1 MRYINNSNDAQ
12 VRGAA
17 AALRDQVSRA
27 EAAASGL
34 FLVALD
40 LMAQQCAAPGRGAQV
55 QGVRELVR
63 AQAWTD
69 AALAL
74 IGFDRARAL
83 RRLVHD
89 DGAWHC
95 RIGSPWPVPEWLD
108 DGAEFSHAQLPL
120 AILGAALEAV
130 ARGRP
135 VAAPATAVPASPR
148 ERSEAFTSAC
158 CDNYA

>member
-1 MRYINNSNDAQ
+1 MRYINSNDAQ
-12 VRGAA
+12 TRGAA
-17 AALRDQVSRA
+17 QALRDQVSGA
-27 EAAASGL
+27 EAAAPAL
-34 FLVALD
+34 FLTALD
-40 LMAQQCAAPGRGAQV
+40 LMAQRCATPGRGAQV
-55 QGVRELVR
+55 HGVRELVR

-89 DGAWHC
+89 DGVWHC
-95 RIGSPWPVPEWLD
+95 RIGSQWPVPEWLD
-108 DGAEFSHAQLPL
+108 DGVEFSHAQLPL

-135 VAAPATAVPASPR
+135 LAAPAAAVPASPR
-148 ERSEAFTSAC
+148 NRPEPFTSAC